1 MKYLLLIILTILSFP
16 SIGQEIEKIIF
27 TSQQADEPPTKQGR
41 PKYTIEFNRQASGE
55 FTTSDFSVDKKKK
68 KLKDRV
74 TIKKERIEKITNW
87 RNLNKKTFSQSDLG
101 LEIADLKLKTNK
113 YKLTFDIP
121 SDLVIKIDSF
131 QFCQTYQ
138 MTRTISTGGETF
150 SVTLIEKEGQKQEIV
165 FDSNDIGEKTF
176 NIRDYILCYTLFADN
191 IPSEVPSYDFFSK
204 ETFLDIILYYQ
215 KTVECEGYYYKEYTD
230 KNPQLTAP
238 ERRMMKGWN
247 FVDYMKQRTEKK

>member
-1 MKYLLLIILTILSFP
+1 MLTILSFP

-41 PKYTIEFNRQASGE
+41 PKYTIEFSRQASGE
-55 FTTSDFSVDKKKK
+55 FTASAMSVDKKKR

-74 TIKKERIEKITNW
+74 TIEKERIEKITDW

-101 LEIADLKLKTNK
+101 LEIADLKSKTNK
-113 YKLTFDIP
+113 YKLNFDIP

-138 MTRTISTGGETF
+138 MTRTISTGGEIFTM
-150 SVTLIEKEGQKQEIV
+150 TLIEKGGQKQEIV

-176 NIRDYILCYTLFADN
+176 NLRDYILCYTLFVDN
-191 IPSEVPSYDFFSK
+191 IPTEVPSYDFFSK
-204 ETFLDIILYYQ
+204 ETFLDIILCYQ
-215 KTVECEGYYYKEYTD
+215 KTVECEGFYYKEFTNE
-230 KNPQLTAP
+230 NPQMTAKDK
-238 ERRMMKGWN
+238 RMMKSWD
-247 FVDYMKQRTEKK
+247 FVEYLRQRNTKE